1 MDTIIPITSGI
12 GKGPTELA
20 AFDDALIKAGV
31 ANYNLLYLSS
41 IIPYGFKP
49 KIQQVTLNP
58 RKFGH
63 KLYVVCAQMRTSKR
77 DETVAA
83 GIGWVLSKKK
93 PTHGLF
99 VEHEGHSPDE
109 VRRQIEHSL
118 HKMVENRPEES
129 WSDIEHHIVS
139 IKCTDEPVCALVA
152 AVYQSER
159 WK

>member
-1 MDTIIPITSGI
+1 MIKIIPVTSGI
-12 GKGPTELA
+12 GSGPTELA
-20 AFDDALIKAGV
+20 AFDEALLKAGV

-49 KIQQVTLNP
+49 KVQQVKLNP

-83 GIGWVLSKKK
+83 GIGWVLSKKD
-93 PTHGLF
+93 PVHGLF

-118 HKMVENRPEES
+118 KKMMENRSDEQ
-129 WSDIEHHIVS
+129 WQDIEHHVIS
-139 IKCTDEPVCALVA
+139 AKCIDQPVCALVA
-152 AVYQSER
+152 AVYQSEG